1 MNQNHAKKEVLH
13 EVIIAY
19 RNVIKKRYNFENIT
33 EIYEIPD
40 SFNEERVDIF
50 RAYFLNHIYPPPEKR
65 DELDD
70 AFNSLDNYIKHPEKL
85 LRILIDSGSLL
96 FKYGRHLPKILKA
109 GIKALKSFR
118 AANNFENKLIQ
129 TAMHMELA
137 TPYDSDDI
145 NTFISSLSIAD
156 INEFIENNEALFET
170 LHDRTLI
177 IKILEIVEHLILKMK
192 KRPKI
197 YSTQEIRGLEI
208 GRDIIKEG
216 NALFD
221 QLSIEEQEQVFEFVL
236 AIERDHLEELFNS

>member
-1 MNQNHAKKEVLH
+1 MSQNHARKEVLH

-19 RNVIKKRYNFENIT
+19 RNVIEERYNFKNIT
-33 EIYEIPD
+33 EAYEIPD
-40 SFNEERVDIF
+40 SFNEERVTIF
-50 RAYFLNHIYPPPEKR
+50 RDFFLNHIYPLPEKR

-70 AFNSLDNYIKHPEKL
+70 AFHSLDNYIKHPEKL
-85 LRILIDSGSLL
+85 LRILIDSSSLI

-129 TAMHMELA
+129 TAMSMELDM
-137 TPYDSDDI
+137 PYDHDDI
-145 NTFISSLSIAD
+145 NTFIASLSIED
-156 INEFIENNEALFET
+156 INEFIENNEALFDT

-192 KRPKI
+192 KRPNI
-197 YSTQEIRGLEI
+197 YSTEEIRGLEI

-221 QLSIEEQEQVFEFVL
+221 QLSVEEQEQVFEFVI
-236 AIERDHLEELFNS
+236 AIERDHLEELFKE